1 MDTYQ
6 IRVVAYFAASL
17 PGQPSVTPLRAWQY
31 NPRMGYGRGG
41 FSPALLLSMTFLLR
55 FTSLWLLLLA
65 ALGSTILASCNSD
78 SQTQTTEQVAS
89 DASATSVAGGQP
101 LMDSTQLI
109 SAFRTEPAFKT
120 QLLPALRFYRER
132 KFQLGWFKN
141 HEPVAQVKNIQAII
155 GKAADEGL
163 NPKDYQIR
171 DISKMVSE
179 LEKVRNDSVRRNA
192 LERQTDIALT
202 GTYLKWANDYYRG
215 VANPRDKKDS
225 SWLIKPNKIKL
236 NKALLTFLGE
246 RKSRYNYYEFAPL
259 HPEYDQLKKAL
270 ATYRAEERVG
280 GWPALPANTVL
291 KPGQYSPAVAALR
304 QRLLGRAS
312 GGAASAS
319 VVVTAKAGHATD
331 VAALTYDS
339 TLETAVEQF
348 QEDAGLKA
356 DGIVRGETLK
366 QLNVPIG
373 TRIDQLILNMERWRW
388 LPKKFEPNYLLVN
401 IPEYILH
408 VVENGK
414 EAFNMR
420 VIVGKVLHETPVFSD
435 KMEYVVLAPYW
446 NVPFSIIDNE
456 LRDKLVANPNYLNR
470 LDMEV
475 VKGSGRKA
483 TVVGPAS
490 IDWANVTQET
500 FKYTLRRRPGP
511 KNDLGDVKFIFPN
524 SNDIYLHDTPHDE
537 LFSQSSRSFSH
548 GCVRLSEPIKLA
560 TYLLR
565 DRPEWDKQTIL
576 DSIATHREKYIT
588 LKDKLPV
595 YLVYFTAWADAS
607 GHPHFR
613 DDIYGLDKKLAREYF
628 D

>member
-1 MDTYQ
+1 M
-6 IRVVAYFAASL
+6 
-17 PGQPSVTPLRAWQY
+17 W
-31 NPRMGYGRGG
+31 
-41 FSPALLLSMTFLLR
+41 
-55 FTSLWLLLLA
+55 LLLA
-65 ALGSTILASCNSD
+65 ALGSITLVSCGSD
-78 SQTQTTEQVAS
+78 SQKQTAGQATADS
-89 DASATSVAGGQP
+89 SATSAAGAQP

-109 SAFRTEPAFKT
+109 NAFRAEPAFKA
-120 QLLPALRFYRER
+120 QLLPARRFYRER
-132 KFQLGWFKN
+132 KFQLAWFKN
-141 HEPVAQVKNIQAII
+141 HQPVAQVKSLQDITA
-155 GKAADEGL
+155 KAADEGL
-163 NPKDYQIR
+163 DAKDYQIKN
-171 DISKMVSE
+171 ISQMLAE
-179 LEKVRNDSVRRNA
+179 LEKVRDDSVRRNA
-192 LERQTDIALT
+192 LERQVDIALS
-202 GTYLKWANDYYRG
+202 GTYMKWANDYYRG
-215 VANPRDKKDS
+215 VANPRDKKDT
-225 SWLIKPNKIKL
+225 SWQVKPNKIKL
-236 NKALLTFLGE
+236 NKVLATFLGE

-270 ATYRAEERVG
+270 ATYRAQERAG
-280 GWPALPANTVL
+280 GWPTLPANTVI

-304 QRLLGRAS
+304 KRLLDS
-312 GGAASAS
+312 QGGEVASAP
-319 VVVTAKAGHATD
+319 TATAAKPGQPAD
-331 VAALTYDS
+331 VAALTYD
-339 TLETAVEQF
+339 LQLQEAVKQF
-348 QEDAGLKA
+348 QADAGLKG

-401 IPEYILH
+401 IPEYTLH
-408 VVENGK
+408 VIEENK

-435 KMEYVVLAPYW
+435 KMEYVVLSPYW
-446 NVPFSIIDNE
+446 NVPFSIIENE
-456 LRDKLVANPNYLNR
+456 LRDKLVADPNYLDR

-483 TVVGPAS
+483 TVVDPS
-490 IDWANVTQET
+490 SVDWANVTQES

-565 DRPEWDKQTIL
+565 NRPEWDKQTIL
-576 DSIATHREKYIT
+576 DSIATRREKYVT
-588 LKDKLPV
+588 LKEKLPV

-607 GHPHFR
+607 GRPHFR

>member
-1 MDTYQ
+1 
-6 IRVVAYFAASL
+6 
-17 PGQPSVTPLRAWQY
+17 
-31 NPRMGYGRGG
+31 
-41 FSPALLLSMTFLLR
+41 MTLLLR
-55 FTSLWLLLLA
+55 FTSLLWLLLA
-65 ALGSTILASCNSD
+65 ALGSTTLASCGSD
-78 SQTQTTEQVAS
+78 SQTKTATGEQMATDSSV
-89 DASATSVAGGQP
+89 SAMAGAQP
-101 LMDSTQLI
+101 RMDSTQLI
-109 SAFRTEPAFKT
+109 SAFRGEPAFKS
-120 QLLPALRFYRER
+120 QLLPALRFYRDR

-141 HEPVAQVKNIQAII
+141 HEPVAQVKNILAITN
-155 GKAADEGL
+155 KAADEGL
-163 NPKDYQIR
+163 NPKDYQIK
-171 DISKMVSE
+171 DISKMLAE
-179 LEKVRNDSVRRNA
+179 LEKVRADSVRRNA
-192 LERQTDIALT
+192 LERQVDIALT

-215 VANPRDKKDS
+215 IANPRDKKDS
-225 SWLIKPNKIKL
+225 SWLVKPNKIKL
-236 NKALLTFLGE
+236 NKALATFLGE

-259 HPEYDQLKKAL
+259 HPEYDQLKQAL
-270 ATYRAEERVG
+270 ATYRAQERAG
-280 GWPALPANTVL
+280 GWPALPATTVL

-304 QRLLGRAS
+304 KRLLDS
-312 GGAASAS
+312 EGGEAPSAPAPT
-319 VVVTAKAGHATD
+319 TAKPGQPAD
-331 VAALTYDS
+331 VSALTYDAK
-339 TLETAVEQF
+339 LQEAVKKF

-401 IPEYILH
+401 IPEYTLH
-408 VVENGK
+408 VIEADK

-446 NVPFSIIDNE
+446 NVPFSIIDIE
-456 LRDKLVANPNYLNR
+456 LRDKLAANPSYLDR

-483 TVVGPAS
+483 TVVDPGS
-490 IDWANVTQET
+490 VDWANVTQET

-560 TYLLR
+560 EYLLR

-576 DSIATHREKYIT
+576 DTIATHREKYIT
-588 LKDKLPV
+588 LKEKLPV

>member
-1 MDTYQ
+1 
-6 IRVVAYFAASL
+6 
-17 PGQPSVTPLRAWQY
+17 
-31 NPRMGYGRGG
+31 
-41 FSPALLLSMTFLLR
+41 MTLLLR
-55 FTSLWLLLLA
+55 FTSQLWLLLA
-65 ALGSTILASCNSD
+65 VLGSAAIASCGSD
-78 SQTQTTEQVAS
+78 SPTQTTDQSTADS
-89 DASATSVAGGQP
+89 STTAVAGAQP
-101 LMDSTQLI
+101 RMDSTQLI
-109 SAFRTEPAFKT
+109 RVFRAEPAFKA

-132 KFQLGWFKN
+132 RFQLGWFKN
-141 HEPVAQVKNIQAII
+141 HQPVAQVKSILAITN
-155 GKAADEGL
+155 KAADEGL
-163 NPKDYQIR
+163 NPKDYQIK
-171 DISKMVSE
+171 DISKMLAE
-179 LEKVRNDSVRRNA
+179 LEKVGDDSVRRNKA
-192 LERQTDIALT
+192 EREADIALT
-202 GTYLKWANDYYRG
+202 GTYMKWANDYYRG
-215 VANPRDKKDS
+215 VANPHDKKDT
-225 SWLIKPNKIKL
+225 SWMVKPNKIKL
-236 NKALLTFLGE
+236 NKALATFLGE

-259 HPEYDQLKKAL
+259 HPEYDQLKQAL
-270 ATYRAEERVG
+270 ATYRTQERTG
-280 GWPALPANTVL
+280 GWPTLPANTVL
-291 KPGQYSPAVAALR
+291 KPGQYSPAVASLR
-304 QRLLGRAS
+304 KRLLDSA
-312 GGAASAS
+312 GGETASAPAA
-319 VVVTAKAGHATD
+319 TPAKPGQPVD

-339 TLETAVEQF
+339 ALEAAVKQF
-348 QEDAGLKA
+348 QQDAGLKPT
-356 DGIVRGETLK
+356 GIVSGETLK

-373 TRIDQLILNMERWRW
+373 ARIDQLILNMERWRW

-401 IPEYILH
+401 IPEYTLH
-408 VVENGK
+408 VMEDSK

-435 KMEYVVLAPYW
+435 KMEYVVLSPYW
-446 NVPFSIIDNE
+446 NVPFSIIENE
-456 LRDKLVANPNYLNR
+456 LRGKLTANPNYLDH

-483 TVVGPAS
+483 IAVDPGS

-560 TYLLR
+560 NYLLR
-565 DRPEWDKQTIL
+565 DRPEWDKQTVL
-576 DSIATHREKYIT
+576 DSIATRREKYIT
-588 LKDKLPV
+588 LKEKLPV

>member
-1 MDTYQ
+1 
-6 IRVVAYFAASL
+6 
-17 PGQPSVTPLRAWQY
+17 
-31 NPRMGYGRGG
+31 
-41 FSPALLLSMTFLLR
+41 MTLLLR
-55 FTSLWLLLLA
+55 FTSQLWLLLA
-65 ALGSTILASCNSD
+65 VLGSAAIASCGSD
-78 SQTQTTEQVAS
+78 SPTQTTDQSTADS
-89 DASATSVAGGQP
+89 STTAVAGAQP
-101 LMDSTQLI
+101 RMDSTQLI
-109 SAFRTEPAFKT
+109 RVFRAEPAFKA

-132 KFQLGWFKN
+132 RFQLGWFKN
-141 HEPVAQVKNIQAII
+141 HQPVAQVKSILAITN
-155 GKAADEGL
+155 KAADEGL
-163 NPKDYQIR
+163 NPKDYQIK
-171 DISKMVSE
+171 DISKMLAE
-179 LEKVRNDSVRRNA
+179 LEKVGDDSVRRNKA
-192 LERQTDIALT
+192 EREADIALT
-202 GTYLKWANDYYRG
+202 GTYMKWANDYYRG
-215 VANPRDKKDS
+215 VANPHDKKDT
-225 SWLIKPNKIKL
+225 SWMVKPNKIKL
-236 NKALLTFLGE
+236 NKALATFLGE

-259 HPEYDQLKKAL
+259 HPEYDQLKQAL
-270 ATYRAEERVG
+270 ATYRTQERTG
-280 GWPALPANTVL
+280 GWPTLPANTVL
-291 KPGQYSPAVAALR
+291 KPGQYSPAVASLR
-304 QRLLGRAS
+304 KRLLDSA
-312 GGAASAS
+312 GGETASAPAAPP
-319 VVVTAKAGHATD
+319 AKPGQPVD

-339 TLETAVEQF
+339 ALEAAVKQF
-348 QEDAGLKA
+348 QQDAGLKPT
-356 DGIVRGETLK
+356 GIVSGETLK

-373 TRIDQLILNMERWRW
+373 ARIDQLILNMERWRW

-401 IPEYILH
+401 IPEYTLH
-408 VVENGK
+408 VMEDSK

-435 KMEYVVLAPYW
+435 KMEYVVLSPYW
-446 NVPFSIIDNE
+446 NVPFSIIENE
-456 LRDKLVANPNYLNR
+456 LRGKLTANPNYLDH

-483 TVVGPAS
+483 IAVDPGS

-560 TYLLR
+560 NYLLR
-565 DRPEWDKQTIL
+565 DRPEWDKQTVL
-576 DSIATHREKYIT
+576 DSIATRREKYIT
-588 LKDKLPV
+588 LKEKLPV